1 MKHFDLARGVLGAG
15 IVLALAVASLYGC
28 ARGGDADKDASSPIG
43 TIETAE
49 PGGTDAAVAEGDSVK
64 LAVEKGPGY
73 VDVIGADD
81 AFSARDLDWS
91 YDSVTAS
98 IVLAGSSAEIQGS
111 GAAADGSTITIFAE
125 GTYVIS
131 GTLADGQIVV
141 DAADTDKVQ
150 LVLDGVSITSSSS
163 AAIYVKS
170 ADKVFVTLKDGT
182 VSSLATTGAFIA
194 IDENNIDGTI
204 FAKDDLT
211 INGTG
216 TLEVSSTGHGIV
228 CKDDLTIVAATVDV
242 SASGHAIQ
250 ANDSLGIAE
259 AALSL
264 SAGSDGIHA
273 ADDEDVEEGWVYIAS
288 GTVSISAASDGI
300 DASAEV
306 QIDGGTI
313 AISAGD
319 DGVHAEYDLVQNGGD
334 VTISKSYE
342 AYEAATITVT
352 GGTADMVASADG
364 LNATG
369 ISSGSSGGWG
379 AGGGMEYNSTA
390 QITITGGTIYVDA
403 SGDGI
408 DSNGDFTMAGGAVY
422 VSGPTDDGNG
432 ALDYAG
438 SGTITG
444 GTVVAVGS
452 AGMPQSLT
460 AAGSQGVIMVNVTGD
475 SGSTIAIEDADGT
488 VLASYAPTKSFGNIV
503 ISAPGIE
510 RGGTYILHVGSTS
523 VEITMDSLNYG
534 GMGGMGMM
542 GGPGP
547 GMGGRP

>member
-1 MKHFDLARGVLGAG
+1 MKHFDLARGVLGTG

-28 ARGGDADKDASSPIG
+28 TRGGDADKDASSPIG
-43 TIETAE
+43 TIEIAE

-81 AFSARDLDWS
+81 VFSARDLDWS

-98 IVLAGSSAEIQGS
+98 IILVGSSAEIQGS

-216 TLEVSSTGHGIV
+216 TLQVGSTGHGIV

-352 GGTADMVASADG
+352 GGTADMVASDDG

-379 AGGGMEYNSTA
+379 SGGGMEYNSTA

-444 GTVVAVGS
+444 G
-452 AGMPQSLT
+452 
-460 AAGSQGVIMVNVTGD
+460 

-510 RGGTYILHVGSTS
+510 QGGTYTLHVGSTS